1 MEAYGTIWKQKN
13 EERRISYPQILPP
26 MFLLKFNALILKV
39 WNANIRSDWFTRLK
53 FGAIIRISRA
63 EENLS
68 REAKIIRE
76 K

>member
-1 MEAYGTIWKQKN
+1 
-13 EERRISYPQILPP
+13 

-39 WNANIRSDWFTRLK
+39 WNANIRSDWFTRQK
-53 FGAIIRISRA
+53 FCAIIRTSRA

-68 REAKIIRE
+68 KEAKIIRE